1 MLYIVDFART
11 GHPHQW
17 VQADST
23 GVPLTVALSSNLLMR
38 VRTGDGHNYWQ
49 GATFARAELFYGLLT
64 RLFFTRLME
73 EHGSELHV

>member
-1 MLYIVDFART
+1 M
-11 GHPHQW
+11 
-17 VQADST
+17 
-23 GVPLTVALSSNLLMR
+23 ALSSNLLMR